1 LHSVSLTSTLTLS
14 YTQAVFYRTQFRLT
28 LSVLSVSLLV
38 GLLALFVGS
47 GIINRAVLSEASTR
61 ISQDLNA
68 AREIYSNQEE
78 RINLALEVT
87 TLDNDFRN
95 ALRLGNVETLLKR
108 LQEVADYVEL
118 DFAAIADTDGNIVCR
133 IGKGTGE
140 TTGNPL
146 VRAALERKS
155 NVSGTV
161 VLEDVMLAAEDPDLA
176 GRARIDL
183 VPTER
188 AAPRDEKTETA
199 GMTIASAVPV
209 FYNNTMLGVVY
220 GGILLNKSSII
231 VDKIKDTVFLN
242 EMHEGRSIGTATI
255 FFRDLRIS
263 TNVIGDNG
271 KRAIGTR
278 VSQEVKEQVLDRG
291 ATWEDRAFVVHDW
304 YITAYEPIIDFYGD
318 RIGMLYVGVLEDK
331 YKDIRIQAI
340 SIFVL
345 IIIGGMVVAIVLGLL
360 MGRRIMK
367 PVLHLV
373 DVSQEVS
380 RGNLEVEVG
389 EISGNDF
396 GLLQK
401 TFAEMLE
408 SLRER
413 DKQQQ
418 VLSETKL
425 LQSEKQASIGRL
437 AAGVAHEINNPLTG
451 VLTFTH
457 MLLNRKDIDGEVRED
472 LETIAQA
479 TERVR
484 DIVKGLLDFSRQ
496 TKIEPEPTD
505 INELIKNSVN
515 LIANQA
521 LVKGVIL
528 CFDLQ
533 ENLPK
538 RTVDASQIQSVV
550 INILLNGI
558 DASDKGGH
566 ITVTTGLS
574 VSTGKNRYKGIE
586 IGITDTGCG
595 ISEENL
601 DKLFDPFF
609 STKEVGKGTGLGL
622 SVSYGI
628 IERHG
633 GTIQVKSKVG
643 MGTTFIIWL
652 PLDEK

>member
-1 LHSVSLTSTLTLS
+1 M
-14 YTQAVFYRTQFRLT
+14 A
-28 LSVLSVSLLV
+28 
-38 GLLALFVGS
+38 
-47 GIINRAVLSEASTR
+47 
-61 ISQDLNA
+61 
-68 AREIYSNQEE
+68 
-78 RINLALEVT
+78 
-87 TLDNDFRN
+87 
-95 ALRLGNVETLLKR
+95 
-108 LQEVADYVEL
+108 
-118 DFAAIADTDGNIVCR
+118 AAI
-133 IGKGTGE
+133 
-140 TTGNPL
+140 
-146 VRAALERKS
+146 
-155 NVSGTV
+155 
-161 VLEDVMLAAEDPDLA
+161 
-176 GRARIDL
+176 
-183 VPTER
+183 
-188 AAPRDEKTETA
+188 
-199 GMTIASAVPV
+199 
-209 FYNNTMLGVVY
+209 YLG
-220 GGILLNKSSII
+220 
-231 VDKIKDTVFLN
+231 F
-242 EMHEGRSIGTATI
+242 
-255 FFRDLRIS
+255 
-263 TNVIGDNG
+263 
-271 KRAIGTR
+271 
-278 VSQEVKEQVLDRG
+278 
-291 ATWEDRAFVVHDW
+291 
-304 YITAYEPIIDFYGD
+304 
-318 RIGMLYVGVLEDK
+318 
-331 YKDIRIQAI
+331 
-340 SIFVL
+340 
-345 IIIGGMVVAIVLGLL
+345 L

-373 DVSQEVS
+373 DVSHEVS
-380 RGNLEVEVG
+380 KGNLDVEVG

-425 LQSEKQASIGRL
+425 LQSEKQASVGRL

-457 MLLNRKDIDGEVRED
+457 MLLNRKDLDSEVMDD
-472 LETIAQA
+472 LRTIAQA

-496 TKIEPEPTD
+496 TKMEPEPTD

-533 ENLPK
+533 ENLPR

-566 ITVTTGLS
+566 ITVSTSLS
-574 VSTGKNRYKGIE
+574 VSTGKNQYKGIE
-586 IGITDTGCG
+586 IAITDTGCG
-595 ISEENL
+595 IPEENL

-633 GTIQVKSKVG
+633 GTIQVKSKIG

-652 PLDEK
+652 PLDDT